1 MLDAITTGVTTVIGY
16 VGNIIKAI
24 TGTVAE
30 SDAVAGAWGAL
41 LPDPAHLRPADGA
54 VYRGQRPVRLLG
66 PRYVL
71 R

>member
-24 TGTVAE
+24 SGTVAE

-41 LPDPAHLRPADGA
+41 LPVIG
-54 VYRGQRPVRLLG
+54 LG
-66 PRYVL
+66 IGVMFVMFAITTVKSLIKGY
-71 R
+71 

>member
-1 MLDAITTGVTTVIGY
+1 MLDSITTGVTTVIGY

-41 LPDPAHLRPADGA
+41 LPVIG
-54 VYRGQRPVRLLG
+54 LG
-66 PRYVL
+66 IGVMFVMFAITTVKSLIKGY
-71 R
+71 

>member
-30 SDAVAGAWGAL
+30 SDAVAGAWGEL
-41 LPDPAHLRPADGA
+41 LPVIG
-54 VYRGQRPVRLLG
+54 LG
-66 PRYVL
+66 IGVMFVMFAITTVKTLIKGY
-71 R
+71 

>member
-41 LPDPAHLRPADGA
+41 LPVIG
-54 VYRGQRPVRLLG
+54 LG
-66 PRYVL
+66 IGVMFVMFAITTVKSLIKGY
-71 R
+71 

>member
-1 MLDAITTGVTTVIGY
+1 MVDAITTGVTTVIGY

-41 LPDPAHLRPADGA
+41 LPVIG
-54 VYRGQRPVRLLG
+54 LG
-66 PRYVL
+66 IGVMFVMFAITTVKSLIKGY
-71 R
+71 